1 MEENA
6 LYPLK
11 VCTLEDSYSWGKE
24 EFKIADLGY
33 RDSLLKEGWLA
44 ANSISE
50 LMDTYMDRIV
60 GDTVFQVYG
69 RQFPV
74 QVKKISCKGKMP
86 LRVHPD
92 DKNAEY
98 RYDALGKEKFWYILK
113 AEEDARLILGFKSGI
128 NASSLLAGI
137 ENSDIE
143 QNFNYVKV
151 KAGDAYRIKPGL
163 VHGACGK
170 LEILEISESSA
181 LDFCIYSWGEV
192 VSEEEFDSA
201 LNVVEA
207 LDFIEYQALAT
218 QKCSPKSINEHVS
231 ELLNIDQ
238 FVVNKIDL
246 KESIRISSEKSD
258 TFALYYCLYGKVKI
272 MDQEIAADHLILLP
286 AELNEVIL
294 EPLEQ
299 STALIEVLGQTA
311 LKSEAEEQDNNEGK

>member
-44 ANSISE
+44 TNSISE
-50 LMDTYMDRIV
+50 VMDTYMDRIV
-60 GDTVFQVYG
+60 GDAVFATYG

-74 QVKKISCKGKMP
+74 QVKCISCEGKMP
-86 LRVHPD
+86 VRVHPD
-92 DKNAEY
+92 DKKAEY

-113 AEEDARLILGFKSGI
+113 AEEDARLILGFKNDI
-128 NASSLLAGI
+128 NASSLLEGI
-137 ENSDIE
+137 ESSEIE
-143 QNFNYVKV
+143 KEFNYVKV
-151 KAGDAYRIKPGL
+151 KTGDSYRIKPGL

-170 LEILEISESSA
+170 IKILEVSESSA

-207 LDFIEYQALAT
+207 LDFINYKAT
-218 QKCSPKSINEHVS
+218 KAQICTPKSISAQVS

-246 KESIRISSEKSD
+246 KESIKISSEKSD
-258 TFALYYCLYGKVKI
+258 TFALYYCLYGKATI
-272 MDQEIAADHLILLP
+272 MGKELEQGHLILLP
-286 AELNEVIL
+286 AELNEVII
-294 EPLEQ
+294 EPLKQ
-299 STALIEVLGQTA
+299 STALIEVLGQTV
-311 LKSEAEEQDNNEGK
+311 LKSEEEAKNEAK

>member
-98 RYDALGKEKFWYILK
+98 RYDALGKEKF
-113 AEEDARLILGFKSGI
+113 
-128 NASSLLAGI
+128 
-137 ENSDIE
+137 
-143 QNFNYVKV
+143 
-151 KAGDAYRIKPGL
+151 
-163 VHGACGK
+163 
-170 LEILEISESSA
+170 
-181 LDFCIYSWGEV
+181 
-192 VSEEEFDSA
+192 
-201 LNVVEA
+201 
-207 LDFIEYQALAT
+207 
-218 QKCSPKSINEHVS
+218 
-231 ELLNIDQ
+231 
-238 FVVNKIDL
+238 
-246 KESIRISSEKSD
+246 
-258 TFALYYCLYGKVKI
+258 
-272 MDQEIAADHLILLP
+272 
-286 AELNEVIL
+286 
-294 EPLEQ
+294 
-299 STALIEVLGQTA
+299 
-311 LKSEAEEQDNNEGK
+311 